1 MVSGLN
7 RGLITHTRF
16 VLAAAVVFASE
27 AEKQRRDARFQ
38 CVRLWLACAWLKQ
51 NRIEKH
57 VRAWDWI
64 LSSQT
69 GREGDPVKHLQR
81 SSARALLD
89 RQSEDIADKLA
100 LAGIDMR
107 QPPAAEPITL
117 LGELT
122 GCVEQSNSTKYRHC
136 LFVPSVAKRER
147 AHQLRSLEAYLKSR
161 KNGSFARYF
170 VITNG
175 QRIAWHD
182 PSLRQ
187 KIQAFH
193 AKIGTFARIAL
204 EKYGIEIVIRSSEM
218 TLRKSISADGIHL
231 HANILYIPPYLSKK
245 DFSSFLSLAH
255 KYFNAH
261 VKDCGRIEKIEEIV
275 KYITKPSVSAAEKA
289 AGGVGMTDLS
299 PQELAWLHEATH
311 GLHIFQPYHG
321 FRSFRAEL
329 REKRQKLYRLGD
341 GELVRVAMPEAEQRG
356 PASGS
361 RENIIIGRTLPCPR
375 FSHVYEP
382 VSVVLNFTA
391 NPSTMDGKRRLAEI
405 KMRQKEAVAWAAA
418 NAASALS
425 PPVVTLPA
433 FNVHTSTITPSWDPD
448 RGGGKGVGVRERSKE
463 SEKLELSG

>member
-1 MVSGLN
+1 MSLN
-7 RGLITHTRF
+7 RSLITHSRF
-16 VLAAAVVFASE
+16 VLAAAAIFAAE
-27 AEKQRRDARFQ
+27 AEKQRTEARFQ
-38 CVRLWLACAWLKQ
+38 CVRLWLACAWLKK
-51 NRIEKH
+51 NSVHSR
-57 VRAWDWI
+57 VRAWDWV

-89 RQSEDIADKLA
+89 RQSSDIADKLA

-107 QPPAAEPITL
+107 QPAAAEPITL

-122 GCVEQSNSTKYRHC
+122 GCIEQSNSTRYRHC

-147 AHQLRSLEAYLKSR
+147 AAQLRSLEAYLKSR

-182 PSLRQ
+182 PLLRQ

-204 EKYGIEIVIRSSEM
+204 EKFGIEIVIRSSEM
-218 TLRKSISADGIHL
+218 TLKKSISGDGVHL
-231 HANILYIPPYLSKK
+231 HANILYIPPYMSKK

-261 VKDCGRIEKIEEIV
+261 VKDCGRIQKIDEIV
-275 KYITKPSVSAAEKA
+275 KYITKPSVSASEKA

-299 PQELAWLHEATH
+299 PAELAWLHEGTS

-341 GELVRVAMPEAEQRG
+341 GELVRVAMPKAEQRG

-361 RENIIIGRTLPCPR
+361 RENIIIGRTMPCPR
-375 FSHVYEP
+375 FSHIYEP
-382 VSVVLNFTA
+382 VSVVLNYTSA
-391 NPSTMDGKRRLAEI
+391 PVTSDGKRRLAELLE
-405 KMRQKEAVAWAAA
+405 RQKQAAAWAAA
-418 NAASALS
+418 NAAAALS
-425 PPVVTLPA
+425 PPVIQLPKYK
-433 FNVHTSTITPSWDPD
+433 VHTSTINQ
-448 RGGGKGVGVRERSKE
+448 RAGCGGGMNNGPPVPILPALPALAGP
-463 SEKLELSG
+463 

>member
-1 MVSGLN
+1 MASRSALVGGL
-7 RGLITHTRF
+7 RG
-16 VLAAAVVFASE
+16 VLALASVLVADL
-27 AEKQRRDARFQ
+27 AEQRRIARFQ
-38 CVRLWLACAWLKQ
+38 SVRLWLVCAWLRHNQ
-51 NRIEKH
+51 AISH

-89 RQSEDIADKLA
+89 RQSADIADKLA
-100 LAGIDMR
+100 LAGVDIR
-107 QPPAAEPITL
+107 QPAAAEPITL

-122 GCVEQSNSTKYRHC
+122 GAVEQSDSTRYRHC

-170 VITNG
+170 VVTNG
-175 QRIAWHD
+175 QRISWHD
-182 PSLRQ
+182 PFLRE

-193 AKIGTFARIAL
+193 ARIGSFARIAL
-204 EKYGIEIVIRSSEM
+204 EKFGIEIVIRSSEM

-231 HANILYIPPYLSKK
+231 HANILYIPPYLTKK
-245 DFSSFLSLAH
+245 DFSSFLSFAH
-255 KYFNAH
+255 KYFKAH
-261 VKDCGRIEKIEEIV
+261 VKDCGRIQKIEEIV
-275 KYITKPSVSAAEKA
+275 KYITKPSVTAAEKA
-289 AGGVGMTDLS
+289 AGGVGMVDLS
-299 PQELAWLHEATH
+299 PQELAWLHEATS

-341 GELVRVAMPEAEQRG
+341 GELVRVAMPKAEQRL
-356 PASGS
+356 PSSGS
-361 RENIIIGRTLPCPR
+361 RENIIIGRTMPCPR

-391 NPSTMDGKRRLAEI
+391 NPISADGKRRLVEI
-405 KMRQKEAVAWAAA
+405 QARQKQAADWAAA
-418 NAASALS
+418 NAAASMS
-425 PPVVTLPA
+425 PPLVTLPP
-433 FNVHTSTITPSWDPD
+433 FNVHTSTLTPIH
-448 RGGGKGVGVRERSKE
+448 RTTGGMDNGPHVPISPPVPVLAGS
-463 SEKLELSG
+463 

>member
-1 MVSGLN
+1 MCRLRAFLALASGLAAD
-7 RGLITHTRF
+7 
-16 VLAAAVVFASE
+16 LAE
-27 AEKQRRDARFQ
+27 QRRDARFHA
-38 CVRLWLACAWLKQ
+38 VRLWLVCAWLKH
-51 NRIEKH
+51 NRIERG
-57 VRAWDWI
+57 VRAWDWV

-81 SSARALLD
+81 SSARVLLD
-89 RQSEDIADKLA
+89 RQSAEIADKLA
-100 LAGIDMR
+100 LAGVDIR
-107 QPPAAEPITL
+107 QPAAAEPITL

-122 GCVEQSNSTKYRHC
+122 GAVEQSNSTKYRHC

-161 KNGSFARYF
+161 KNGNFARYF
-170 VITNG
+170 VVTNG
-175 QRIAWHD
+175 QRIAWND
-182 PSLRQ
+182 SMLRE

-204 EKYGIEIVIRSSEM
+204 ERFGIEIVIRSSEM
-218 TLRKSISADGIHL
+218 TLRKHISADGVHL
-231 HANILYIPPYLSKK
+231 HANILYIPPYLARK

-261 VKDCGRIEKIEEIV
+261 VKDCGRIQKIEEIV
-275 KYITKPSVSAAEKA
+275 KYITKPSVTAAEKA

-299 PQELAWLHEATH
+299 PSELAWLHEATS

-341 GELVRVAMPEAEQRG
+341 GELVRVAMPKAEQRL
-356 PASGS
+356 PSSGS
-361 RENIIIGRTLPCPR
+361 RENIIIGRTMPCPR

-391 NPSTMDGKRRLAEI
+391 NPISAAGKRRLAEI
-405 KMRQKEAVAWAAA
+405 EARQKQAAAWAAA
-418 NAASALS
+418 NAAASMS
-425 PPVVTLPA
+425 PPLVTLPP
-433 FNVHTSTITPSWDPD
+433 FNVHTSTLTP
-448 RGGGKGVGVRERSKE
+448 RAGCAV
-463 SEKLELSG
+463 SGQNGPPVPISPPVPVLAGS